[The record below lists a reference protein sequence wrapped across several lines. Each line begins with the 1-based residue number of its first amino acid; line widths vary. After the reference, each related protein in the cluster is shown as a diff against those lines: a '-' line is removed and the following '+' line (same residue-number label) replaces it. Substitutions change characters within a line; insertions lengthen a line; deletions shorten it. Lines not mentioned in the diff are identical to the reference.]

1 MSGEGPVEEQVK
13 FWDVAACFSE
23 EEWMF
28 LHEWQKDFYKNVMK
42 EIHQAL
48 ILMGYQILNPET
60 LLRIYRG
67 RDEFRTD
74 HQAAATPAATE
85 PPLAPRPTVLPDV
98 LFRIRREED
107 LYCEDKPSSLE
118 AGGFPVGPAA
128 FSLQPEE
135 NSQLYPDGQED
146 LEQSHIGHHPPG
158 HIPDVIIVN
167 IKEEDDTC
175 STDHPDCE
183 IIESTIDPAVGH
195 GIMNIQEKLGESQDR
210 TEETIIDLS
219 EEEKT
224 VAFQSANGEPN
235 CVIQLQPEICHEM
248 HGASSGPYENDFSI
262 LKHLNEHQGM
272 AEVRISH
279 YKEQE
284 SNLNSLQFFN
294 GMRSGPTKK
303 LSYTCPECSQSYSNR
318 IELIRHMPI
327 HSEAQAEL
335 KPYACTDC
343 EKSFFQKSRLVEH
356 YRTHTGEKP
365 YVCTFCRKGFNRKYH
380 LKEHVRIH
388 TGEKPYKCSDCE
400 RSFPCKS
407 NLNQHRKRNH

>member
-272 AEVRISH
+272 AEVLFNPTGSLVVELRRQRNQEK
-279 YKEQE
+279 KEDKV
-284 SNLNSLQFFN
+284 LFN
-294 GMRSGPTKK
+294 PVG
-303 LSYTCPECSQSYSNR
+303 
-318 IELIRHMPI
+318 
-327 HSEAQAEL
+327 
-335 KPYACTDC
+335 
-343 EKSFFQKSRLVEH
+343 RLVVEL
-356 YRTHTGEKP
+356 RRQRNREK
-365 YVCTFCRKGFNRKYH
+365 
-380 LKEHVRIH
+380 KEDKV
-388 TGEKPYKCSDCE
+388 
-400 RSFPCKS
+400 KS
-407 NLNQHRKRNH
+407 NDETQTVGLICRDSGYFSVQFPLDLNVKLKAFLIGFCLFLNHMI